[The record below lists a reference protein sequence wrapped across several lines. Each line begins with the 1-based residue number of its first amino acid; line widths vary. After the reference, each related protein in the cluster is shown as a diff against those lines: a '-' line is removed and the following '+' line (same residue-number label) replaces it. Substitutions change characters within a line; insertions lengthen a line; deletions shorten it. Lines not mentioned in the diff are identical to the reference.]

1 MCGAHRKWSERG
13 EGEGRRERGCQRM
26 WRARRGPSGCW
37 RGGKAERNGGR
48 ANDWLEC
55 ETSRASL
62 DQERGREGNWGWEE
76 KEGALGW
83 MVVWLCLRERGERGW
98 TRWQHACRQGG
109 PRRATDSAAAGR
121 RLRFACR
128 RVDASPQHRP
138 SSQWQSRNAK
148 KKQNSTHE
156 VEKEIPGR
164 SLSSDETPRRMAS
177 APCSSM
183 PIGPAPNGRKSQRH
197 RKK

>member
-1 MCGAHRKWSERG
+1 MWCTPKVVRERG
-13 EGEGRRERGCQRM
+13 GEGRRERGCQRM

-62 DQERGREGNWGWEE
+62 DQERGREGNWCWEE
-76 KEGALGW
+76 KEGTLGW

-109 PRRATDSAAAGR
+109 PRRATGSAAAGR

-128 RVDASPQHRP
+128 RVETRRHNTDHPANGSLATQ
-138 SSQWQSRNAK
+138 K
-148 KKQNSTHE
+148 KNKIART
-156 VEKEIPGR
+156 KW
-164 SLSSDETPRRMAS
+164 
-177 APCSSM
+177 
-183 PIGPAPNGRKSQRH
+183 
-197 RKK
+197 RKKYQGARYQVTKPLAGWLALLARPCRSGQPQTE